1 MIIAISILLFII
13 LLPQIFWL
21 LTMSLTL
28 RYDIKYKQRDKVS
41 LIMTIVSGITLILHI
56 ITIILWF
63 MLFV

>member
-21 LTMSLTL
+21 LAMSLAL
-28 RYDIKYKQRDKVS
+28 RDDIKYKQRDKVS